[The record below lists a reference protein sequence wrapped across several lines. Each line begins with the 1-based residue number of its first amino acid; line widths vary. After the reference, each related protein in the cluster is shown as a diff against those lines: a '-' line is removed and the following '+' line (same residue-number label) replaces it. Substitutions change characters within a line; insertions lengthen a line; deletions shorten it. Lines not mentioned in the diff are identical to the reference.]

1 VVFEKEKRSSG
12 VGKITG
18 LAWTAMGGA
27 TLTVEATRIHN
38 YSRGLK
44 LTGQL
49 GEVMRESA
57 EIAYSYVLSNAP
69 LFGVKPEYFENAFI
83 HLHVPAGATPKD
95 GPSAGITMATAILST
110 ARGRR
115 PVRALA
121 MTGELTLTGDVLP
134 VGGIQ
139 EKVIAA
145 KRTGIRE
152 LILPAANRGDFE
164 ELQEHI
170 REGMTVHF
178 VARFPEVEAVV
189 FHKAG

>member
-1 VVFEKEKRSSG
+1 
-12 VGKITG
+12 
-18 LAWTAMGGA
+18 MGGA
-27 TLTVEATRIHN
+27 TLTVEATRIHD

-57 EIAYSYVLSNAP
+57 EIAYSYILSNAP

-95 GPSAGITMATAILST
+95 GPSAGITMATAILSL

-115 PVRALA
+115 PVRPLA

-145 KRTGIRE
+145 KRTGLRE

-164 ELQEHI
+164 ELQKHI

-178 VARFPEVEAVV
+178 VARYPEVEAVV